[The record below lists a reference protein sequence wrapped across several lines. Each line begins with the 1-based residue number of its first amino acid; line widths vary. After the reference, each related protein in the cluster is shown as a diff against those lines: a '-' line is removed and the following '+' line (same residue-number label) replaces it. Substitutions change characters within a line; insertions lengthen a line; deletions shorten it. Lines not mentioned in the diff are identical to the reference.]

1 MKKGEDSLFGGV
13 SLDGG
18 SKGPDDVKNE
28 VDESF
33 FTEEPTETGE
43 TTEDPVVEP
52 TDTDTDGGT
61 PSDEPGVD
69 TSEFEKDVD
78 TIKDITSSSDP
89 SADNSSSPLQL
100 VASTLLAEGL
110 ITLDDDAKVENA
122 KDLIEGWRK
131 KMSESEY
138 SDLTESQKTYLDGLR
153 NGIPEEDIKQN
164 FTNIKALDSLP
175 DGAIDADENLR
186 KTLITENWIAKGLS
200 KEEAEKMTSRS
211 IDLGEDIDDAKSA
224 FTSLREIETNRVA
237 KELESIKKQKEEDDK
252 KNAEKLS
259 ALKENILNKEE
270 FIPNIKIN
278 STTKEKIFNNM
289 TKVVGY
295 DNKGNGINALTQ
307 ARLKD
312 PEKFEMME
320 SYFYTITKGFTD
332 FSKLTN
338 SAKTSAVEELDSKL
352 KSNQS
357 GGGIPKEIRSSSANG
372 LAAALK
378 NYKS

>member
-295 DNKGNGINALTQ
+295 DDKGNGINALTQ

>member
-110 ITLDDDAKVENA
+110 ITLDDDVKVENA

-164 FTNIKALDSLP
+164 FNNIKALDSLP

-295 DNKGNGINALTQ
+295 DDKGNGINALTQ